1 MMAQGEQDQM
11 GGTAS
16 AATEEA
22 APYEAAPAEARTE
35 ARPNYQLSPADRK
48 SYWTVGA
55 GPFFG
60 RRLENDDVYYN
71 VAGGHVWDVHPQ
83 ASVRAMLDYTGSTGD
98 ADAYM
103 VSLTGGASWFFA
115 TTQNGAPYVTG
126 DLGYGFAQTAD
137 TESDSD
143 GITFGAAVG
152 YQFMRTDRTSLDVQF
167 RYAVLTSEAID
178 EGFPQVYGARLAV
191 NF

>member
-1 MMAQGEQDQM
+1 
-11 GGTAS
+11 
-16 AATEEA
+16 
-22 APYEAAPAEARTE
+22 
-35 ARPNYQLSPADRK
+35 
-48 SYWTVGA
+48 
-55 GPFFG
+55 
-60 RRLENDDVYYN
+60 
-71 VAGGHVWDVHPQ
+71 
-83 ASVRAMLDYTGSTGD
+83 
-98 ADAYM
+98 
-103 VSLTGGASWFFA
+103 
-115 TTQNGAPYVTG
+115 VTG